1 MIKLV
6 LLACCILLC
15 SACDKLLPDNDSG
28 KAAPM
33 SFPARGTLFTVTE
46 PDYFNDVVFHSTN
59 PVLVLFYSTESVPSI
74 PFRKTFQE
82 LIPRYSD
89 NVVFA
94 EVNLSNKT
102 VAELEQQYTVS
113 TVPTLLLLDRSLE
126 RVRISRAM
134 SQDSL
139 TSLLD
144 SVLQ

>member
-1 MIKLV
+1 
-6 LLACCILLC
+6 
-15 SACDKLLPDNDSG
+15 
-28 KAAPM
+28 M